1 MQVTTNALAVVNMDT
16 IADNTYAQ
24 IIRKTQRKS
33 LILKFVL
40 AVVVKVIIADN
51 LFVLITWTTI

>member
-51 LFVLITWTTI
+51 LFVLIT